1 MAIIRDNKN
10 DVPFISKSD
19 SITERCSTLTEADL
33 ASNPV
38 VIVADCDHQS
48 IDIEKAVLADINPE
62 LPWLKC
68 KTEDDLITQCA
79 DGEGIIIMYA
89 PMTRRVMQTLK
100 HCKIIARY
108 GVGVDS
114 IDLKAAADLGII
126 VSNVPD
132 YGTHEV
138 SDHALAMMLCLTR
151 KVAMA
156 SSLVKA
162 GQWDFRLMHPIHRH
176 QVQTIGIVGLGRI
189 GSAMAHKTHAL
200 GMRVIAHDPFVPP
213 ERVPDYVTLVGL
225 DELLQQSDVVS
236 VHCPLSDST
245 RNLLGEARLRQMK
258 PTAYLVNTARGSIV
272 DEAALDRLLGEK
284 LLAGAALDVFSIE
297 PGSPAHP
304 LFKYENFLCTPHMA
318 WHSEEAAQELKRK
331 AAEEVRR
338 VLIGEAPLYQVN
350 SFDSFRDSQR

>member
-1 MAIIRDNKN
+1 MA
-10 DVPFISKSD
+10 SKH
-19 SITERCSTLTEADL
+19 
-33 ASNPV
+33 V

-48 IDIEKAVLADINPE
+48 IDIEKAVLADVCPD

-68 KTEDDLITQCA
+68 RTEDELIAQCA

-114 IDLKAAADLGII
+114 IDLQAAADLGII

-176 QVQTIGIVGLGRI
+176 QVQTIGIIGLGRI
-189 GSAMAHKTHAL
+189 GGAMAHKTHAL
-200 GMRVIAHDPFVPP
+200 GMKVIAHDPLVKAS
-213 ERVPDYVTLVGL
+213 RVPDYVTLVSL
-225 DELLQQSDVVS
+225 EELLAQSDVVS
-236 VHCPLSDST
+236 VHCPLSEST
-245 RNLLGEARLRQMK
+245 RNLLDEQKLGLMK
-258 PTAYLVNTARGSIV
+258 PSAYLINTARGSIV
-272 DEAALDRLLGEK
+272 DEVALEK
-284 LLAGAALDVFSIE
+284 MLAEKRLAGAALDVLSCE
-297 PGSPAHP
+297 PGTTDHP

-318 WHSEEAAQELKRK
+318 WHSEESAKELKRK
-331 AAEEVRR
+331 AAEEVKR
-338 VLIGEAPLYQVN
+338 VLRGEAPLYQVN
-350 SFDSFRDSQR
+350 KFSAA